1 MKTPTEDRG
10 FFPAERLVAY
20 GVAKEV
26 LAQVAEVARCW
37 RGFGELRAQA
47 VAAAQSA
54 VLNLAEGASQP
65 RGSAAKRR
73 HYDIALA
80 STGEV
85 AAALDCA
92 GALHLSAPGDLATAR
107 RHCLRLAS
115 LLGGLVR
122 ATRG

>member
-1 MKTPTEDRG
+1 MKTTTSETERTW

-20 GVAKEV
+20 RVAQEA
-26 LAQVAEVARCW
+26 LAEVAALARGW
-37 RGFGELRAQA
+37 SGFGELRAQA
-47 VAAAQSA
+47 LAAAQSA

-85 AAALDCA
+85 ASALDSA
-92 GALHLSAPGDLATAR
+92 GALGLS
-107 RHCLRLAS
+107 S
-115 LLGGLVR
+115 
-122 ATRG
+122 